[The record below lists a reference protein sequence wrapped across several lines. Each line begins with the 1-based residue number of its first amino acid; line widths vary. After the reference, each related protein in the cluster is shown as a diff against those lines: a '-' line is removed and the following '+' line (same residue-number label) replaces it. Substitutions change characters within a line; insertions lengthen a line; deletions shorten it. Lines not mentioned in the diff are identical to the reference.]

1 LEVSD
6 LSVEYKASQRS
17 ALSSVEFNIDKG
29 EIILITGPTGSG
41 KSTFINTIN
50 GIIPNVIDA
59 KITGEIFL
67 KSKKINNF
75 SIKDR
80 SVSGIGTVFQNPE
93 SQLFA
98 LTVEE
103 DIAFGPEN
111 LGLKR
116 ELIQERVDNSIKI
129 IGLNKL
135 RDQFI
140 FKLSGGEKQR
150 LAIGGILAMKPD
162 LILFDEPTSDL
173 DPKGTKDIIESI
185 YQLAKEENK
194 GIILVEHKLND
205 IIGIIDRVYII
216 NDGKILLK
224 GNPEKIFS
232 KNRNLIKNLGVKIPY
247 KYDLKH
253 KTSAN
258 LIFNNPIKSNK
269 IYPTKKENLISISN
283 LSFSYNGKKIFK
295 DLNLTIQ
302 KGEFIA
308 LLGKNGSGKTT
319 LAQILVGLLKPDN
332 GDIYFKD
339 LNLKG
344 EKVEHIAKFI
354 GYLFQNPSHQIFKN
368 NVDKELAFGLKNF
381 GFKGEEIR
389 SKILAVAKDLNLF
402 DLLENTTY
410 TLSRGQAQRVALA
423 SILLLN
429 PELIIMDEPTT
440 GQDYRNRKRIVNLCL
455 KLNEMGISI
464 LLITHDI
471 DLAFEYARRIIII
484 NDGNI
489 ILDGE
494 PKVVFKDKDLIKS
507 VGLRQPKNVEG

>member
-1 LEVSD
+1 MTVSD
-6 LSVEYKASQRS
+6 LSVEYKATKRS
-17 ALSSVEFNIDKG
+17 ALSSVEFTIEKG

-41 KSTFINTIN
+41 KSTFINTVN

-59 KITGEIFL
+59 NITGDIFL
-67 KSKKINNF
+67 NSKRINDF

-80 SVSGIGTVFQNPE
+80 SVRGIGTVFQNPE

-98 LTVEE
+98 LSVEE

-116 ELIQERVDNSIKI
+116 ELIQERVDNSLKI

-135 RDQFI
+135 RNQFI

-162 LILFDEPTSDL
+162 LVLFDEPTSDL
-173 DPKGTKDIIESI
+173 DPKGTKDIIKSI
-185 YQLAKEENK
+185 FQLAKEENK

-205 IIGIIDRVYII
+205 IIEIIDKVYII

-224 GNPEKIFS
+224 GNPEEVFS
-232 KNRNLIKNLGVKIPY
+232 KNRTIIKNLGVNIPY
-247 KYDLKH
+247 KYDLND
-253 KTSAN
+253 KTNAN
-258 LIFNNPIKSNK
+258 INFKNQIKSNTK
-269 IYPTKKENLISISN
+269 YPVEAENLIRISN
-283 LSFSYNGKKIFK
+283 LTFAYNGNKIFK

-302 KGEFIA
+302 NGEFIA
-308 LLGKNGSGKTT
+308 ILGKNGSGKTT
-319 LAQILVGLLKPDN
+319 LAQLLAGLLKPDS

-339 LNLKG
+339 INLNRK
-344 EKVEHIAKFI
+344 KVEHIAKYI

-368 NVDKELAFGLKNF
+368 NVFQELAFGLKNF
-381 GFKGEEIR
+381 KFKSEEIR
-389 SKILAVAKDLNLF
+389 NRIREVAKNLDLF
-402 DLLENTTY
+402 DLLESTTY

-455 KLNEMGISI
+455 KLNEIGISI

-489 ILDGE
+489 ILDGKPE
-494 PKVVFKDKDLIKS
+494 NVFEDKDLIKS
-507 VGLRQPKNVEG
+507 AGLRQPKKMEG